1 LWRKSVPRSSRA
13 EDRSQDEQGNCGRL
27 QEAIPSERGGQFWAL
42 ASLRGRA
49 AKPSMTD
56 ALVEHSVYAHICHSI
71 YAGLLLEFAAL
82 ILVRPRRTVA
92 LGCAV
97 GIL

>member
-1 LWRKSVPRSSRA
+1 
-13 EDRSQDEQGNCGRL
+13 
-27 QEAIPSERGGQFWAL
+27 
-42 ASLRGRA
+42 
-49 AKPSMTD
+49 MTD